1 MALAFSEFFII
12 FASVTICS
20 VIFKDGCEL
29 LSNLVLRFIIDYL
42 FVSVLKITPNGCEP
56 LGSFF
61 FRLFLT
67 NRVKKSKNPCINQ
80 FFCLPLPSEIE
91 KDMIRITE
99 AITYAKEKGL
109 LGKKQKA
116 ELAQA
121 LWPNST
127 ARAAYMNFLNL
138 ETGKSK
144 KIDVATV
151 PVLCNML
158 GVSADYLFGLTDTP
172 NYSEKQQAIADKA
185 REIVTLASAV

>member
-67 NRVKKSKNPCINQ
+67 NRVKKSKNTCINQ

-116 ELAQA
+116 ELRKLTEDLKRELRASRDELDAMVA
-121 LWPNST
+121 LDKGEQ
-127 ARAAYMNFLNL
+127 RL
-138 ETGKSK
+138 ESSASPTLRTIPRSNRPSLTRHGKS
-144 KIDVATV
+144 
-151 PVLCNML
+151 
-158 GVSADYLFGLTDTP
+158 
-172 NYSEKQQAIADKA
+172 
-185 REIVTLASAV
+185 